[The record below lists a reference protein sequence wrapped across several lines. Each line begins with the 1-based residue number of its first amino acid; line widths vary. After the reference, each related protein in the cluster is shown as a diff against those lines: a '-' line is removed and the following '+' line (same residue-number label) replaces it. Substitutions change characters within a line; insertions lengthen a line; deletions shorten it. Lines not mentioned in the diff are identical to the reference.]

1 MSTEN
6 HSYFT
11 CSDCPFRPSYLFL
24 PVTWLFVH
32 SFAWW
37 ILHYTYLI
45 PSTPWMTSAYSLLYN
60 PPHPQHAT
68 INGSPSSFVCFSQ
81 LCIIVFSVL
90 IAKSRPLLPT
100 PWMTYDHSLLWP
112 SPQLPR
118 TSLPY
123 RMSRSYDPIH
133 PFVIAHFL
141 PSRHTTHSCSQ
152 HREWLPFIHYC
163 AQSRLF
169 HTRTHHFACSHFLL
183 RRIVID
189 YPTSSHH
196 GIRSL
201 YSTPW
206 ITSVHS
212 LLCPSPPPPP
222 FACSYFL
229 STQTSLTINSV
240 LFELFE
246 TMCMLKNDDVEI
258 K

>member
-100 PWMTYDHSLLWP
+100 PWMITIIHCYDHHHHFHAHLYRIACLVRMILSTHSSLLTSCLLVSPPTHALNPVNDFHSFTTVP
-112 SPQLPR
+112 SPTYFTHAPTILR
-118 TSLPY
+118 VCIFFHAESSLTVL
-123 RMSRSYDPIH
+123 RLSRC
-133 PFVIAHFL
+133 
-141 PSRHTTHSCSQ
+141 TQ
-152 HREWLPFIHYC
+152 HRE
-163 AQSRLF
+163 
-169 HTRTHHFACSHFLL
+169 
-183 RRIVID
+183 
-189 YPTSSHH
+189 
-196 GIRSL
+196 
-201 YSTPW
+201 
-206 ITSVHS
+206 
-212 LLCPSPPPPP
+212 
-222 FACSYFL
+222 
-229 STQTSLTINSV
+229 
-240 LFELFE
+240 
-246 TMCMLKNDDVEI
+246 
-258 K
+258 